1 VPHPRDLLENG
12 VALDEALQVEIEA
25 AKNVRLRE
33 AYQQMSQTVRRGNPL
48 AVPAEQAGL
57 FPEMIV
63 RMIRVGEQTAELG
76 PMLQEAADHYE
87 AAVQDTAATLASSA
101 FPESV
106 SSNSD
111 STCEAVQG
119 RCCP

>member
-1 VPHPRDLLENG
+1 
-12 VALDEALQVEIEA
+12 
-25 AKNVRLRE
+25 
-33 AYQQMSQTVRRGNPL
+33 MSQTVRRGDPL
-48 AVPAEQAGL
+48 AVPTERAGL

-76 PMLQEAADHYE
+76 PMLQGAADHYE
-87 AAVQDTAATLASSA
+87 AAVQDTTATLASSA
-101 FPESV
+101 FPESI
-106 SSNSD
+106 SSSSD